1 MKRFALKLLQAA
13 ALFLTLGLPAQAAID
28 IQTVTSPGGI
38 KAWLVQDS
46 GIPFTALEI
55 RFRGGSSLDAPDKRG
70 GVNLMTALI
79 EEGTGDLDS
88 VGFARARDSLA
99 ASYRFRS
106 DEDMVSVSAEFL
118 TENRDAAVDLLRRA
132 LVEPRFDQGAV
143 DRVRGQVLANIRSDA
158 KDQGS
163 LAGRK
168 FRELA
173 FGDHPYASSGDGTEE
188 SVNALTRD
196 DMIAAHRAT
205 LARDRVYVAAAGD
218 ISPEELGLLIDK
230 LLGGLPET
238 GAPLTPRAPMNLT
251 AGIAVVP
258 FPGPQS
264 TVIFGHEGIKRDD
277 PDFFAASILNEILGG
292 GRFSARLMSEVRE
305 KRGLTYGIGSYLV
318 GYDQA
323 EMVMGQFSS
332 ANGTVGQA
340 IDVIRDEWRRIAT
353 EGVTEDE
360 VAKTKTYLTG
370 SYPLRFDGNG
380 TIASILV
387 GMQMIGLDADY
398 PQTRNDKVNAVTM
411 DDIRRVAS
419 RLFRADDL
427 RFVVVGSPE
436 GVTATE

>member
-13 ALFLTLGLPAQAAID
+13 ALILAFGVPAQASID

-55 RFRGGSSLDAPDKRG
+55 RFRGGTSLDAPEKRG
-70 GVNLMTALI
+70 AVNLMTALI

-168 FRELA
+168 FREMA
-173 FGDHPYASSGDGTEE
+173 FGDHPYATSGDGTEE

-218 ISPEELGLLIDK
+218 ISAEELGLLIDK
-230 LLGGLPET
+230 LLAGLPET
-238 GAPLTPRAPMNLT
+238 GAPLTPRAPMNLS
-251 AGIAVVP
+251 AGITVVP

-353 EGVTEDE
+353 QGVTEDE

-398 PQTRNDKVNAVTM
+398 PQTRNEKVNAVTM

-436 GVTATE
+436 GVAATE